1 MRLKNM
7 DNKHIYHLYSRAGF
21 GISIADAKKL
31 ESKNANEIVDL
42 LLNTNDKKQDLSIIA
57 LSEMPSRE
65 KMKDMAIADKKQL
78 QKAARDRTKDLNT
91 AWMKQLITTQT
102 PLLEK
107 ITLFW
112 HGHFAC
118 RVEGNP
124 YITQQ
129 LNNIQRQYAF
139 APFKDLLL
147 AVSKSAAMLQFLNNK
162 QNHKEHPNEN
172 FARELMELFTIGREN
187 YTEQDIKESARAFTG
202 WNSDD
207 NYEFIFRPKTHDTD
221 SKIFMN
227 QSGNFA
233 GEDILNIIL
242 QQKQTAVFIC
252 TKMYRF
258 FVNENENKKHINEL
272 ADFYFTN
279 NYDTG
284 KLLKKIFTANWF
296 YDEANIGANIKSPA
310 EFIIGFSKSFGIIPA
325 DDVLLKIQRALGQT
339 LFYPPNV
346 AGWAGGKSWIDSS
359 TLMLRLKIPSTVLN
373 GGKIDIIEKDD
384 MPEDFKL
391 PEIVRINPD
400 EKPFFANATPDE
412 LIENLL
418 LPNISDKK
426 KKILLGEVPTN
437 KQLVLK
443 IVSMPEY
450 QLC

>member
-1 MRLKNM
+1 M

-172 FARELMELFTIGREN
+172 FARELMELFTIGRGN

-400 EKPFFANATPDE
+400 EKAFFANATPDE